1 MFFLIVRILTEDLEE
16 GRIDPF
22 LYRRTLLRLAQEHEL
37 IISRRI
43 QIDRLRE
50 SYSLSS

>member
-22 LYRRTLLRLAQEHEL
+22 LYRRTLVRLAQEHEL
-37 IISRRI
+37 VIGRRL
-43 QIDRLRE
+43 QIERLRNGI
-50 SYSLSS
+50 SAS